1 MVNSVRETE
10 QLLGHITYDLSDK
23 QLEGRNF
30 SRSLYVVNDIKKGEK
45 ITVENIKSIRPGYG
59 LHPKYF
65 EEILGKSVNR
75 DLLRGERMDLRFIS

>member
-10 QLLGHITYDLSDK
+10 QLVGHTTYDLSDK

-30 SRSLYVVNDIKKGEK
+30 SRSLHVTRDIKKGEE

-75 DLLRGERMDLRFIS
+75 DLSRGERMDLRFIS